1 MRPVTIVC
9 DLDGVVYVGDAPVP
23 GAGEAL
29 GRLAAAGHRILFCT
43 NNSSRRRAGIVDR
56 IHRTTGYGADPGSV
70 VSSAMAAVT
79 LLDPVPAFVLGG
91 AGITEALAVAGIPV
105 TASWEEAGSVVVGL
119 DPEATY
125 RRIADAAS
133 AVRAGARFVATNDDP
148 TYPTPGRLLPGAG
161 ALVAAVATA
170 SGVRPVVAGKP
181 HAPMRELLRARAG
194 DGPVWVV
201 GDRVDTDVAL
211 ARAEGWTPV
220 LVLTGVTGAAEA
232 AASGASVLD
241 SLADLPALLD

>member
-1 MRPVTIVC
+1 MSLVTIIC
-9 DLDGVVYVGDAPVP
+9 DLDGVVYVGDTPVP

-43 NNSSRRRAGIVDR
+43 NNSSRRRADIVER
-56 IHRTTGYGADPGSV
+56 IRRTTGFGPDPGSV

-91 AGITEALAVAGIPV
+91 AGITEALAIAGIPV
-105 TASWEEAGSVVVGL
+105 AASWEEAGSVVVGL

-170 SGVRPVVAGKP
+170 SEARPLVAGKP
-181 HAPMRELLRARAG
+181 HAPMRDLLRARAA

-220 LVLTGVTGAAEA
+220 LVLTGVTTPGEA
-232 AASGASVLD
+232 AASGASVLE
-241 SLADLPALLD
+241 SLADLPDLVD